1 LRKSPRKK
9 ILGTKMR
16 QSWYQ
21 SKTPNIKIMK
31 RKRKLR
37 NRKERG
43 VFYKLNKTTQRV
55 TRRELP
61 GSPVI
66 RTQCVHCQDQVQILV
81 RKLSCMSGWEKKVG
95 RGVKQSTMGLP

>member
-1 LRKSPRKK
+1 MRKSPRKK

-37 NRKERG
+37 NRKERQ
-43 VFYKLNKTTQRV
+43 K
-55 TRRELP
+55 
-61 GSPVI
+61 
-66 RTQCVHCQDQVQILV
+66 
-81 RKLSCMSGWEKKVG
+81 RKRKS
-95 RGVKQSTMGLP
+95 